1 MTGPT
6 PMTDPR
12 APLPEIERPRGM
24 RERLAALRYLP
35 QLVRLVWQTHRGYTT
50 AMVVLR
56 LVRAFVPVATLWAAK
71 LIIDQVVLL
80 TRTDQVAPRAGTP
93 SASLT
98 ELWRVVALELVIVVA
113 GELLARASA
122 LVESLLGDLFSNHIS
137 VRLMRHA
144 ATLDLQ
150 QFEDPDFYDHLERAR
165 RQTTA
170 RIGLIAMLLTMGQD
184 LITLGTLGAALVV
197 HNPWLLLLLTLAIL
211 PSFLGETHFAA
222 LSYSLLFRRTPER
235 RELDYLRYV
244 GASDKTAKEV
254 QMFGLAG
261 WLSDRYAVLAQR
273 YYEENR
279 KLSIRKGIVS
289 ALLSFVGTLGYYGA
303 YVTILLR
310 AVAGAITLGT
320 LTFLAAAFARSR
332 DLIQRLLLSASDIY
346 EQSLYLKDLFVF
358 FEMRPT
364 IASKPGAL
372 RVPRPIR
379 DGFVFE
385 DVGFQYPGS
394 DRWAIRHVN
403 LVIAPGER
411 IALVG
416 ENGAGKTTI
425 TKLLARLYDPTEG
438 RILLDGVDLRDYDLA
453 SLREAIG
460 VIFQDFVRYDMRFDE
475 NVGVGEI
482 EGVTGYLAAVRD
494 AKENGAST
502 PPPALVDASERSLA
516 STLLPRFTRGYRQ
529 MLGRRFDDG
538 VDLSGG
544 EWQKIALAR
553 AYMREAQLLILDEP
567 TAALDARAEYEVF
580 VRFNQL
586 MAGRM
591 AVVISHRF
599 STVRMADR
607 IVVLGEGRVLEE
619 GTHEELL
626 ARDGLYAELFEM
638 QAAGYR

>member
-1 MTGPT
+1 MTVPAA
-6 PMTDPR
+6 PMHDPR
-12 APLPEIERPRGM
+12 VPLPEVARPRSM
-24 RERLAALRYLP
+24 RERLEALRYLP
-35 QLVRLVWQTHRGYTT
+35 QLVRLVWQTHRGFT
-50 AMVVLR
+50 ATMIVLR
-56 LVRAFVPVATLWAAK
+56 LVRAFVPVATLWVAK
-71 LIIDQVVLL
+71 LIIDQVVLI
-80 TRTDQVAPRAGTP
+80 TRTPGTP
-93 SASLT
+93 LT
-98 ELWRVVALELVIVVA
+98 GLWRVVALELVIVVA

-184 LITLGTLGAALVV
+184 VITLGTLGAALVL
-197 HNPWLLLLLTLAIL
+197 HNPWLLVLLTLAIL

-222 LSYSLLFRRTPER
+222 LSYSLLFQRTPER

-261 WLSDRYAVLAQR
+261 WLSDRYAALAQR

-279 KLSIRKGIVS
+279 RLSIRKGLVS
-289 ALLSFVGTLGYYGA
+289 ALLSLVGTLGYYGA

-310 AVAGAITLGT
+310 AAAGAITLGT
-320 LTFLAAAFARSR
+320 LTFLASAFARSR

-364 IASKPGAL
+364 IASKPGAV
-372 RVPRPIR
+372 RVPRAIR
-379 DGFVFE
+379 DGFVFD

-394 DRWAIRHVN
+394 DRWAIRHVSFT
-403 LVIAPGER
+403 IAPGER
-411 IALVG
+411 LALVG

-425 TKLLARLYDPTEG
+425 TKLIARLYDPTEG

-482 EGVTGYLAAVRD
+482 RGVTAYLEEARD
-494 AKENGAST
+494 ATTEMPGG
-502 PPPALVDASERSLA
+502 PPGALVDAADRSLA
-516 STLLPRFTRGYRQ
+516 SSLQPRFTQG
-529 MLGRRFDDG
+529 
-538 VDLSGG
+538 
-544 EWQKIALAR
+544 
-553 AYMREAQLLILDEP
+553 
-567 TAALDARAEYEVF
+567 
-580 VRFNQL
+580 
-586 MAGRM
+586 
-591 AVVISHRF
+591 
-599 STVRMADR
+599 
-607 IVVLGEGRVLEE
+607 
-619 GTHEELL
+619 
-626 ARDGLYAELFEM
+626 
-638 QAAGYR
+638 